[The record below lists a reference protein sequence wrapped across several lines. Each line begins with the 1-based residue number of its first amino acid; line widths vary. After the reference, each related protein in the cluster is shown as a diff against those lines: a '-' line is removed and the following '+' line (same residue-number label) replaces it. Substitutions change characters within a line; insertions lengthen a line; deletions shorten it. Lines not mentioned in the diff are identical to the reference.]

1 MCSILSISLGPDK
14 KQGTGNVCC
23 EDFNKGMLKREN
35 QLQPT
40 ALARLGNKESPK
52 RDGTHGLPGEAEIE
66 EIYQVDGGLAG
77 MGA

>member
-1 MCSILSISLGPDK
+1 
-14 KQGTGNVCC
+14 
-23 EDFNKGMLKREN
+23 MLKREN

-40 ALARLGNKESPK
+40 ALSRLGNKESPK

-66 EIYQVDGGLAG
+66 EIYQVDWGLAG

>member
-1 MCSILSISLGPDK
+1 MCSILSISLSPDK

-23 EDFNKGMLKREN
+23 EDFNKAMLKREN

-52 RDGTHGLPGEAEIE
+52 RDGIHGLPGEAEIE